1 MALVPALTLMLQ
13 LLTALVPV
21 VVIALVAAV
30 LILIPEPAPARY
42 LLIPMW
48 VLEEMA
54 TALLPLVWL
63 ISPAAS
69 QPSPSPTKAARLPTA
84 QFPVRENAG
93 WTEIWVLP
101 KSPPP
106 TTTPMLTATSSSGAD
121 WTMAIKLGPAAQ
133 PPLLLTA

>member
-1 MALVPALTLMLQ
+1 MMPKVPIPVPEPAPLTAVPA
-13 LLTALVPV
+13 
-21 VVIALVAAV
+21 VAS
-30 LILIPEPAPARY
+30 IPIPEPAPAPY
-42 LLIPMW
+42 LLMPMW
-48 VLEEMA
+48 VAAEMA

-101 KSPPP
+101 KSPR
-106 TTTPMLTATSSSGAD
+106 LTMTH
-121 WTMAIKLGPAAQ
+121 
-133 PPLLLTA
+133 